1 MQLHRAYDGGDWI
14 YGTAFIQDEKD
25 HSIWWYIG
33 DEDGDGVVMVGKP
46 ESSIGETDK
55 NGKEV
60 FLNDVIKHR
69 LGTGV
74 IQYAHGE
81 YYVEWRN
88 GLYYVSRLCI
98 LKNTYEVVD
107 NLTEERL

>member
-1 MQLHRAYDGGDWI
+1 
-14 YGTAFIQDEKD
+14 
-25 HSIWWYIG
+25 
-33 DEDGDGVVMVGKP
+33 MVGKSEP
-46 ESSIGETDK
+46 SIGEKDK

-60 FLNDVIKHR
+60 FFNDVIKHR

-88 GLYYVSRLCI
+88 GMFYVSRLSM
-98 LKNTYEVVD
+98 LKNTYEVIG
-107 NLTEERL
+107 NLTEEKL